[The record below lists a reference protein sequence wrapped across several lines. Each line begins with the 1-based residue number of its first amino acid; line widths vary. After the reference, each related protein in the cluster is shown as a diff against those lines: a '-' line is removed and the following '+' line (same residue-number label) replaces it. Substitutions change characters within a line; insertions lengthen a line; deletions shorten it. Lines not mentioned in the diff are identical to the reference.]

1 MPELNQESILSIS
14 DHIIN
19 VMGTCLQHKKVFDT
33 DKKQMMQIVEAT
45 NKYFYDNYQRICRII
60 VQGHDI
66 RPLLSMLEKFGKVQT
81 GQLSFQ
87 QANDTIVDELNSKY
101 VDGVLNSDKLVK
113 EREAKIKEKEN
124 ESKIV
129 EINEY

>member
-1 MPELNQESILSIS
+1 MTELNQESILSIS

-19 VMGTCLQHKKVFDT
+19 VMGLCLKYKNVYET
-33 DKKQMMQIVEAT
+33 DKKQMMQIVEAS

-66 RPLLSMLEKFGKVQT
+66 RPLLSMLEKFGKVQV

-87 QANDTIVDELNSKY
+87 EANDNIVNELNEKY

-113 EREAKIKEKEN
+113 ERQEKINKE
-124 ESKIV
+124 KIV
-129 EINEY
+129 ELDS

>member
-1 MPELNQESILSIS
+1 MTELNQESILSIS

-19 VMGTCLQHKKVFDT
+19 VMGLCLKYKNVYET
-33 DKKQMMQIVEAT
+33 DKKQMMQIVEAS

-66 RPLLSMLEKFGKVQT
+66 RPLLSMLEKFGKVQV

-87 QANDTIVDELNSKY
+87 EANDNIVNELNEKY

-113 EREAKIKEKEN
+113 ERQDKINKE
-124 ESKIV
+124 KIV
-129 EINEY
+129 ELDS

>member
-1 MPELNQESILSIS
+1 MTELNQESILSIS

-19 VMGTCLQHKKVFDT
+19 VMGLCLKYKNVYET
-33 DKKQMMQIVEAT
+33 DKKQMMQIVEAS

-66 RPLLSMLEKFGKVQT
+66 RPLLSMLEKFGKVQV

-87 QANDTIVDELNSKY
+87 EANDNIVNELNEKY
-101 VDGVLNSDKLVK
+101 VDGILNSDKLVK
-113 EREAKIKEKEN
+113 EREEKINKD
-124 ESKIV
+124 KIV
-129 EINEY
+129 ELDS

>member
-1 MPELNQESILSIS
+1 MTELNQESILSIS

-19 VMGTCLQHKKVFDT
+19 VMGLCLQNKAIYDT
-33 DKKQMMQIVEAT
+33 DKRKMMQIVEAS

-66 RPLLSMLEKFGKVQT
+66 RPLLSMLEKFGKVQV

-87 QANDTIVDELNSKY
+87 EANDNIVNELNEKY
-101 VDGVLNSDKLVK
+101 VDGVLNSEKLVK
-113 EREAKIKEKEN
+113 EREEKIKKE
-124 ESKIV
+124 KIV
-129 EINEY
+129 ELDS

>member
-1 MPELNQESILSIS
+1 MTELNQESILSIS

-19 VMGTCLQHKKVFDT
+19 VMGLCLKYKNVYET
-33 DKKQMMQIVEAT
+33 DKKQMMQIVEAS

-66 RPLLSMLEKFGKVQT
+66 RPLLSMLEKFGKVQV

-87 QANDTIVDELNSKY
+87 EANDNIVNELNEKY
-101 VDGVLNSDKLVK
+101 VDGILNSDKLVK
-113 EREAKIKEKEN
+113 ERE
-124 ESKIV
+124 
-129 EINEY
+129 

>member
-1 MPELNQESILSIS
+1 MTELNQESILSIS

-19 VMGTCLQHKKVFDT
+19 VMGLCLKYKNVYET
-33 DKKQMMQIVEAT
+33 DKKQMMQIVEAS

-66 RPLLSMLEKFGKVQT
+66 RPLLSMLEKFGKVQV

-87 QANDTIVDELNSKY
+87 EANDNIVNELNEKY
-101 VDGVLNSDKLVK
+101 VDGILNSEKLVK
-113 EREAKIKEKEN
+113 EREEKINKD
-124 ESKIV
+124 KIV
-129 EINEY
+129 ELD

>member
-1 MPELNQESILSIS
+1 MTELNQESILSIS

-19 VMGTCLQHKKVFDT
+19 VMGLCLKYKNVYET
-33 DKKQMMQIVEAT
+33 DKKQMMQIVEAS

-66 RPLLSMLEKFGKVQT
+66 RPLLSMLEKFGKVQV

-87 QANDTIVDELNSKY
+87 EANDNIVNELNEKY
-101 VDGVLNSDKLVK
+101 VDGILNSDKLVK
-113 EREAKIKEKEN
+113 EREEKINKD
-124 ESKIV
+124 KIV
-129 EINEY
+129 ELN

>member
-1 MPELNQESILSIS
+1 
-14 DHIIN
+14 
-19 VMGTCLQHKKVFDT
+19 
-33 DKKQMMQIVEAT
+33 
-45 NKYFYDNYQRICRII
+45 
-60 VQGHDI
+60 
-66 RPLLSMLEKFGKVQT
+66 MLEKFGKVQT

-113 EREAKIKEKEN
+113 EREAKIKAKEN
-124 ESKIV
+124 ESKIT

>member
-1 MPELNQESILSIS
+1 
-14 DHIIN
+14 
-19 VMGTCLQHKKVFDT
+19 
-33 DKKQMMQIVEAT
+33 MQIIEST
-45 NKYFYDNYQRICRII
+45 NKYFY
-60 VQGHDI
+60 DI
-66 RPLLSMLEKFGKVQT
+66 RPLLSMLEKFGKVQI

-113 EREAKIKEKEN
+113 EREAKIKAKEN

>member
-1 MPELNQESILSIS
+1 MF
-14 DHIIN
+14 
-19 VMGTCLQHKKVFDT
+19 TAKKIFET
-33 DKKQMMQIVEAT
+33 DKK
-45 NKYFYDNYQRICRII
+45 QRICRII

-87 QANDTIVDELNSKY
+87 QANDTIVDELNAKY

-124 ESKIV
+124 ENKIV

>member
-1 MPELNQESILSIS
+1 
-14 DHIIN
+14 
-19 VMGTCLQHKKVFDT
+19 
-33 DKKQMMQIVEAT
+33 MQIIEST

>member
-1 MPELNQESILSIS
+1 MTELNQESILSIS

-19 VMGTCLQHKKVFDT
+19 VMGLCLKYKNVYET
-33 DKKQMMQIVEAT
+33 DKKQMMQIVEAS

-66 RPLLSMLEKFGKVQT
+66 RPLLSMLEKFGKVQV

-87 QANDTIVDELNSKY
+87 EANDNIVNELNEKY
-101 VDGVLNSDKLVK
+101 VDGILNSDKLVK
-113 EREAKIKEKEN
+113 EREEKINKE
-124 ESKIV
+124 KIV
-129 EINEY
+129 ELNS

>member
-1 MPELNQESILSIS
+1 MTELNQESILSIS

-19 VMGTCLQHKKVFDT
+19 VMGLCLKYKNVYET
-33 DKKQMMQIVEAT
+33 DKKQMMQIVEAS

-66 RPLLSMLEKFGKVQT
+66 RPLLSMLEKFGKVQV

-87 QANDTIVDELNSKY
+87 EANDNIVNELNEKY
-101 VDGVLNSDKLVK
+101 VDGVLNSEKLVK
-113 EREAKIKEKEN
+113 EREEKINKE
-124 ESKIV
+124 KIV
-129 EINEY
+129 ELDS

>member
-1 MPELNQESILSIS
+1 MTELNQESILSIS

-19 VMGTCLQHKKVFDT
+19 VMGLCLKYKNVYET
-33 DKKQMMQIVEAT
+33 DKKQMMQIIEAS

-66 RPLLSMLEKFGKVQT
+66 RPLLSMLEKFGKVQV

-87 QANDTIVDELNSKY
+87 EANDNIVNELNEKY
-101 VDGVLNSDKLVK
+101 VDGILNSDKLVK
-113 EREAKIKEKEN
+113 EREEKINKE
-124 ESKIV
+124 KIV
-129 EINEY
+129 ELDS

>member
-1 MPELNQESILSIS
+1 MTELNQESILSIS

-19 VMGTCLQHKKVFDT
+19 VMGLCLKYKKVYET
-33 DKKQMMQIVEAT
+33 DKKQMMQIVEAS

-66 RPLLSMLEKFGKVQT
+66 RPLLSMLEKFGKVQV

-87 QANDTIVDELNSKY
+87 EANDNIVNELNEKY
-101 VDGVLNSDKLVK
+101 VDGVLNSEKLVK
-113 EREAKIKEKEN
+113 EREEKINKEKIIELD
-124 ESKIV
+124 S
-129 EINEY
+129 